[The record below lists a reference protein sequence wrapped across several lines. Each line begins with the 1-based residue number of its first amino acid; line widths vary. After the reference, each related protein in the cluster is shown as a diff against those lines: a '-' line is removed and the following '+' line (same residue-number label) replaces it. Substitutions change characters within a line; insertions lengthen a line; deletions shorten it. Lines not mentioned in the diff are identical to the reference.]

1 MKKKNLLFVLI
12 VLMLV
17 LICAGCVQKGK
28 DGVWVKTQI
37 IEADGTVLKGEDAGP
52 YEAYTIEG
60 DRAWYSTKEKVN
72 GKEVGMELVLVEK
85 ENGTYD
91 FRVVVKGKVSER
103 LSLLKDVKFDGNKMT
118 ANMPGDKKFV
128 FERQK

>member
-12 VLMLV
+12 AMMLV
-17 LICAGCVQKGK
+17 FICAGCAKKGK

-52 YEAYTIEG
+52 Y
-60 DRAWYSTKEKVN
+60 
-72 GKEVGMELVLVEK
+72 GMELVLVEK

-103 LSLLKDVKFDGNKMT
+103 LSLLKDVKLDGNKMT